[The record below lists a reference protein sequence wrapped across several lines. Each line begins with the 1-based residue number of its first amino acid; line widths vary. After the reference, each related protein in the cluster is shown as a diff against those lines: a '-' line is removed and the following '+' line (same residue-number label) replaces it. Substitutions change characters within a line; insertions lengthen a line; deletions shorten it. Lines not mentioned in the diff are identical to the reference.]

1 MGAASGRSSDE
12 TRDVGEAPMR
22 PLLAAA
28 DAHVADAHLR
38 ARFGDLGA
46 AFSTALGSW
55 IEPLA
60 AAMQGLEPTARSRAA
75 ARAVTDV
82 ARLTGA
88 FAGAAA
94 QRLADDRTDG
104 RVSSDSEKHA
114 ELAARIDD
122 EFREFSASAEF
133 DRARRRAAAA
143 VLDWLEQ
150 DGAAA
155 ASLAG
160 ILEAAPTHAAKPGAD
175 PTREDRVVVMRDG
188 NATLFRC
195 TTGRAC
201 RSSVLVVP
209 GFTTGAE
216 VFDLVP
222 ERSVARTLGTH
233 GVDAWL
239 LDWGRSD
246 ESDRLRGVANQL
258 ERIDRAI
265 ESIRREANGRSPAL
279 AGHFHGG
286 LLALLYCIRYPG
298 RVRALVTVSTP
309 VEFASPEDV
318 FADWVRAC
326 DGERLVDVLGNVPG
340 PLVSA
345 MIAAVSPMGWC
356 GGAFLHLL
364 DGMDSA
370 SGAIRIARF
379 EQARRYPPGF
389 PGETFRGLYR
399 AFYRDN
405 SFAGRGAAMID
416 GYRYDLADLATPVL
430 NVFARDDR
438 VVPPGASLPL
448 GHRAATAAVS
458 CRERRCGHFDLLTGK
473 GMHEAL
479 LPDIATWLTENAGD
493 PRTGG
498 EA

>member
-1 MGAASGRSSDE
+1 MDAGSGRASDE
-12 TRDVGEAPMR
+12 ARDVEEAQIR
-22 PLLAAA
+22 TLLAAA
-28 DAHVADAHLR
+28 DAHAADARLR

-46 AFSTALGSW
+46 AFSAALGSW

-60 AAMQGLEPTARSRAA
+60 AAMQGREPTTRSRAA
-75 ARAVTDV
+75 ARALTDV
-82 ARLTGA
+82 ARLTGV
-88 FAGAAA
+88 FADDAA
-94 QRLADDRTDG
+94 QRLAGDRTSG
-104 RVSSDSEKHA
+104 RASSDSENYA

-122 EFREFSASAEF
+122 AYREFSASAEF

-150 DGAAA
+150 DGVAAVG
-155 ASLAG
+155 LAG
-160 ILEAAPTHAAKPGAD
+160 ILESTSTHALRPGAD
-175 PTREDRVVVMRDG
+175 STREDRVVVMRDG
-188 NATLFRC
+188 NATLVRC
-195 TTGRAC
+195 TTDRAC
-201 RSSVLVVP
+201 GSSVLVVP

-216 VFDLVP
+216 LFDLVP
-222 ERSVARTLGTH
+222 ERSVSRTLAAH
-233 GVDAWL
+233 GVETWL

-265 ESIRREANGRSPAL
+265 ESMRREANGRSPAL

-286 LLALLYCIRYPG
+286 LLALLYCIRHPG
-298 RVRALVTVSTP
+298 RVRALVALSTP

-318 FADWVRAC
+318 FANWVRAC

-356 GGAFLHLL
+356 GGTFLNLL
-364 DGMDSA
+364 EGMDSA
-370 SGAIRIARF
+370 SGATRMARF
-379 EQARRYPPGF
+379 EQARRCPPGF

-405 SFAGRGAAMID
+405 SFAGRGDAMID
-416 GYRYDLADLATPVL
+416 GFRYNLADLATPVL
-430 NVFARDDR
+430 NVCARDDR
-438 VVPPGASLPL
+438 VVPPGASIPL
-448 GHRAATAAVS
+448 EHWAAAAVS
-458 CRERRCGHFDLLTGK
+458 SRERRCGHLDLLTGK
-473 GMHEAL
+473 ETHEEL
-479 LPDIATWLTENAGD
+479 LPDIAAWLTAHAGD

-498 EA
+498 KT